1 MGARHGAP
9 VQSSQK
15 LDGGKTMYPLK
26 KSISIALGLLVL
38 AAVAVVITTGTV
50 GASLAWYSR
59 GRTITPSI
67 PVM

>member
-1 MGARHGAP
+1 
-9 VQSSQK
+9 
-15 LDGGKTMYPLK
+15 MYPLK